1 MSGVQFMLDL
11 RAKYGPERAL
21 KAAEPTPNT
30 AKDAGLAAAQ
40 QCADSNT
47 PVCAATA
54 LYAPARSSNGAPKA
68 LYEGV

>member
-1 MSGVQFMLDL
+1 MSGAQFLRDL

-40 QCADSNT
+40 QCADSNA
-47 PVCAATA
+47 PVCAAAA